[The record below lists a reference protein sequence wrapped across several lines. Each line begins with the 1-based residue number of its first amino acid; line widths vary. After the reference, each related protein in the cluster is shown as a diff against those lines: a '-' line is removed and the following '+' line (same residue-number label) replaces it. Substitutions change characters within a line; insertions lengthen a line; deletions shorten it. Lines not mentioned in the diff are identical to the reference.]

1 MIKVLFFMDGIGN
14 AGGIQ
19 EMAIKWMENIDR
31 SKVKID
37 ILTYNHVKAD
47 NYKDRVKALGGEVYV
62 IESFQDKN
70 KFLLSMKQTASF
82 FEQHSDYNII
92 HAHASSKNFSLPKS
106 DFFIPCAFNFCTTFI
121 SVDIAA

>member
-82 FEQHSDYNII
+82 LSSIPII
-92 HAHASSKNFSLPKS
+92 TLFMPMLLLKHFLFFGSL
-106 DFFIPCAFNFCTTFI
+106 NE
-121 SVDIAA
+121 VVLR

>member
-62 IESFQDKN
+62 IESFQDKIN
-70 KFLLSMKQTASF
+70 FIKHETDGFF

-92 HAHASSKNFSLPKS
+92 HAHASSKAFLFFGSL
-106 DFFIPCAFNFCTTFI
+106 NE
-121 SVDIAA
+121 VVLR